1 MKKAQIFFSYARE
14 NSKFVL
20 KLAKDLRMTGANIW
34 LDQLDIEVGDRWDQ
48 SIHEALK
55 NCETLLVIL
64 TPESVNS
71 QNVMDEV
78 SYALEEG
85 KQVMPI
91 LHSKCDI
98 PFRVRRLQRVDFTGD
113 YKAGFTQLVHAL
125 KVETATDLSMEPV
138 SQKNANQ
145 KNQKSVSTS
154 LNESEELRPGSQPTS
169 QRTGPHFTSVFLK
182 VSVGALVVALIGLLG
197 FTAWKLG
204 WTGRSS
210 NYYALGTG
218 PYHLGDEKINGWPQ
232 VYGSCFESG
241 FTTELPVK
249 SLKLTLETYGAENG
263 SINLNG
269 HFAASLPPQPR
280 KRGVRSSRPNYW
292 SEERSVILPTD
303 LLNSGSNKFALCADP
318 VANPEFAGDK
328 DDLQIRNLRILIEK

>member
-91 LHSKCDI
+91 LHSKCDV

-125 KVETATDLSMEPV
+125 KVESETDPAKEPV
-138 SQKNANQ
+138 SQNNASLENQ
-145 KNQKSVSTS
+145 KPVSKS
-154 LNESEELRPGSQPTS
+154 LDERRELRPQPQPTS
-169 QRTGPHFTSVFLK
+169 QKAGPRLNSVFLK
-182 VSVGALVVALIGLLG
+182 ASIGALVVALIGLLG

-204 WTGRSS
+204 WIGRDS
-210 NYYALGTG
+210 NYYFLGSG

-232 VYGSCFESG
+232 VYGSCFKSG

-249 SLKLTLETYGAENG
+249 NLRLTLETYGAENG

-269 HFAASLPPQPR
+269 HFAASLPPQLR
-280 KRGVRSSRPNYW
+280 KREVKSSRPNYW
-292 SEERSVILPTD
+292 SKERSVILPTD
-303 LLNSGSNKFALCADP
+303 LLKSGSNKFSLCADP

-328 DDLQIRNLRILIEK
+328 DDLQIRNLKILVEK